1 MIRALALCLIASPA
15 LAGGPVCMDRA
26 ELIAK
31 LDDGYSERNMARGME
46 TRGGIVE
53 VYVSPNGTWTMI
65 VIPPAPGALQAC
77 LIATGTDWK
86 MIIPGIDG

>member
-1 MIRALALCLIASPA
+1 MLKATLLCLIASPA
-15 LAGGPVCMDRA
+15 LADGPVCMPRE

-31 LDDGYSERNMARGME
+31 LDEDYSERNMARGME

-53 VYVSPNGTWTMI
+53 VYVSPKGTWTMA
-65 VIPPAPGALQAC
+65 VIPPTEGVLQAC
-77 LIATGTDWK
+77 PIAAGTDWK

>member
-15 LAGGPVCMDRA
+15 LADPVCMPRE

-31 LDDGYSERNMARGME
+31 LDRNYSERNMARGME
-46 TRGGIVE
+46 VRGGIVE
-53 VYVSPNGTWTMI
+53 VYVSPSGTWTMV
-65 VIPPAPGALQAC
+65 VIPPTGGALQAC
-77 LIATGTDWK
+77 LIAAGTDWK